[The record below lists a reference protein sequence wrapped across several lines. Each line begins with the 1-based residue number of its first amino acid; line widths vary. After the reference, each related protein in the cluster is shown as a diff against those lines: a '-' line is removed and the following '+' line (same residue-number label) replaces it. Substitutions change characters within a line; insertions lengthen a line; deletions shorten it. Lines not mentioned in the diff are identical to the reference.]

1 LRDQVFTFSRTI
13 IFLERWFDLYDSIVL
28 PTDGSEG
35 TENAVTHAL
44 ELAETFDS
52 KLHVI
57 NVVDVRNFYD
67 GVNWEEVLQD
77 VELKGGEIVGEIVQ
91 KAEDRGIEAD
101 QKVIRGIP
109 HQEINDYAEEENADL
124 VVMGS
129 HGRKGLERMLL
140 GSVTEKVLRTSE
152 RPVLTVCL
160 ED

>member
-1 LRDQVFTFSRTI
+1 MGLVFSFLRTI
-13 IFLERWFDLYDSIVL
+13 VFLERWFDLYDSIVL

-35 TENAVTHAL
+35 TENAVENAL
-44 ELAETFDS
+44 ELVEKFDAE
-52 KLHVI
+52 LHVI

-77 VELKGGEIVGEIVQ
+77 VELKGEEIVEEIVQ
-91 KAEDRGIEAD
+91 KAEERGVEAD

-109 HQEINDYAEEENADL
+109 HQEINDYAEEQDADL
-124 VVMGS
+124 IVMGS

-152 RPVLTVCL
+152 RPVLTVGL

>member
-1 LRDQVFTFSRTI
+1 VGLVFSFLRTI
-13 IFLERWFDLYDSIVL
+13 VFLERWFDLYDSIVL

-35 TENAVTHAL
+35 TENAVENAL
-44 ELAETFDS
+44 ELVEKFDAE
-52 KLHVI
+52 LHVI

-77 VELKGGEIVGEIVQ
+77 VELKGEEIVEEIVQ
-91 KAEDRGIEAD
+91 KAEERGVEAD

-109 HQEINDYAEEENADL
+109 HQEINDYAEEQDADL
-124 VVMGS
+124 IVMGS

-152 RPVLTVCL
+152 RPVLTVGL

>member
-1 LRDQVFTFSRTI
+1 M
-13 IFLERWFDLYDSIVL
+13 YDSIVL

-35 TENAVTHAL
+35 TENAVENAL
-44 ELAETFDS
+44 ELVEKFDAE
-52 KLHVI
+52 LHVI

-77 VELKGGEIVGEIVQ
+77 VELKGEEIVEEIVQ
-91 KAEDRGIEAD
+91 KAEERGVEAD

-109 HQEINDYAEEENADL
+109 HQEINDYAEEQDADL
-124 VVMGS
+124 IVMGS

-152 RPVLTVCL
+152 RPVLTVGL